1 MGMEKTYVLPGDMKY
16 IVYQYL
22 LKTTADGNWLPYELL
37 ILKENRT
44 FGARFDWSC
53 YRENCRLKKKLTEK
67 IAQKI
72 YDGCIKCGTAFDKFD
87 YIETPDSFM
96 DDVKE
101 LFSLSTREER
111 IQKLQSLDE
120 LWGEKKLIY
129 YQEI

>member
-1 MGMEKTYVLPGDMKY
+1 MKY
-16 IVYQYL
+16 IVYQYQYPF
-22 LKTTADGNWLPYELL
+22 KISGAWLPYELL
-37 ILKENRT
+37 ILKENEI
-44 FGARFDWSC
+44 FGARYDWSC

-67 IAQKI
+67 VAQEI
-72 YDGCIKCGTAFDKFD
+72 YDSCIKYGTVFDRFD
-87 YIETPDSFM
+87 YTETPDPFM

-111 IQKLQSLDE
+111 IQKLQSFDE

>member
-1 MGMEKTYVLPGDMKY
+1 MKY

-22 LKTTADGNWLPYELL
+22 LKTTADGDWLPYELL
-37 ILKENRT
+37 ILKENRI

-53 YRENCRLKKKLTEK
+53 YRENRRLKKKLTEK
-67 IAQKI
+67 IAQEI
-72 YDGCIKCGTAFDKFD
+72 YLECIEQGEQGGAFDKFD
-87 YIETPDSFM
+87 YTATPDSFM

-101 LFSLSTREER
+101 LFSLSTRKER
-111 IQKLQSLDE
+111 IQKLQSFDE

>member
-1 MGMEKTYVLPGDMKY
+1 MKY

-22 LKTTADGNWLPYELL
+22 LTINETLLPYELL
-37 ILKENRT
+37 ILKENGI

-53 YRENCRLKKKLTEK
+53 YRENCRLKKKLTKK
-67 IAQKI
+67 IVRGI
-72 YDGCIKCGTAFDKFD
+72 YDSCIKYGTAFDKFD
-87 YIETPDSFM
+87 YTETPDHFI

-101 LFSLSTREER
+101 LFSLNTREKR
-111 IQKLQSLDE
+111 IQKLQRFDE